1 VPRRGLGAITNGSPA
16 SRELATET
24 PSWSPVGAVGAH
36 GAERER
42 RARARILRSAPI
54 CSLVRNAGSFFPF
67 AKCRAGVYCT
77 ACTWVI
83 DPLIGSHHG
92 DATAA
97 PSASYFPPAAPAA
110 RLTTPEPTP
119 LRQRAE
125 QVIKPGR
132 ICFRRAPARPDTA
145 GAASS
150 GDTVSVIRSP
160 GHGSSLSVGM
170 VSSWSTRVQPAA

>member
-1 VPRRGLGAITNGSPA
+1 MPRRGLGAITNGSPA

-36 GAERER
+36 RAERER

-67 AKCRAGVYCT
+67 AKCRAGVYCA

-92 DATAA
+92 DATAV
-97 PSASYFPPAAPAA
+97 PSASHFPPAAPAA
-110 RLTTPEPTP
+110 RLTTPGTRAAAPASRTSHQTGPHTLPTAP
-119 LRQRAE
+119 GAAGYGRRRVIWRQRFGHQE
-125 QVIKPGR
+125 SW
-132 ICFRRAPARPDTA
+132 ARQF
-145 GAASS
+145 
-150 GDTVSVIRSP
+150 
-160 GHGSSLSVGM
+160 SLRWNGK
-170 VSSWSTRVQPAA
+170 